1 MKLNIPGKKQMV
13 HIVNSTLIKRPKPG
27 VSMRFFYIE
36 KFNGLY
42 RCKAM
47 AIIRKTISKNSCQNL
62 SAAKR
67 PDKKL
72 WFFLI
77 VILV

>member
-1 MKLNIPGKKQMV
+1 
-13 HIVNSTLIKRPKPG
+13 
-27 VSMRFFYIE
+27 MRFFYIE